1 MSYILEA
8 LKKSDQ
14 QRQRGAAPTL
24 LSAQANVVAL
34 EQPVFRF
41 YALLATVLVGVG
53 MAIGWLHPWRSQPV
67 LAEVEAV
74 PVKPLIAQNRPR
86 NPLPLLKLPESLP
99 QSRPEI
105 PLMESRPE
113 HPVVALQSRPA
124 LKPDLPVP
132 SRHKTVESAPKIEA
146 PPVREKSAPAE
157 MSSERRG
164 GVSTGE
170 LPASIQQEL
179 PKISISGIVYSGDP
193 EGRLVAINDQLVREG
208 DYPAPGLRLEKIMPD
223 GVIFSY
229 RNYRFRRAAQ

>member
-41 YALLATVLVGVG
+41 YALLASVLVGAGV
-53 MAIGWLHPWRSQPV
+53 AIGWLHPWHARPA
-67 LAEVEAV
+67 LPENETV
-74 PVKPLIAQNRPR
+74 PVPQANAQTRPE
-86 NPLPLLKLPESLP
+86 NSLPPLKLQPP
-99 QSRPEI
+99 PHSRPEM
-105 PLMESRPE
+105 PLMESRPAN
-113 HPVVALQSRPA
+113 PVVALQNRPA
-124 LKPDLPVP
+124 MKPDLPAP

-146 PPVREKSAPAE
+146 PSVREKSAPAE
-157 MSSERRG
+157 MSLERRG
-164 GVSTGE
+164 GRSTAE

-179 PKISISGIVYSGDP
+179 PKIAISGVVYSGDP

-229 RNYRFRRAAQ
+229 RNYRFRREAQ